1 MGSLLR
7 EQRRPFFFSYTLYN
21 NLNQKIRLVF
31 IITNLACF
39 DVNTNLH
46 KLSIKFIFS
55 KKNRCTLK

>member
-7 EQRRPFFFSYTLYN
+7 EQRRPFFFSYTLHN

-31 IITNLACF
+31 LITNLACF
-39 DVNTNLH
+39 DTNTNLH
-46 KLSIKFIFS
+46 KLSIILIFS

>member
-7 EQRRPFFFSYTLYN
+7 EQRRPFFFSYTLHN
-21 NLNQKIRLVF
+21 NLSQKIRLVF
-31 IITNLACF
+31 LITNLACF

-46 KLSIKFIFS
+46 KTSTIFTFS

>member
-7 EQRRPFFFSYTLYN
+7 EQRRPFFFSYTLHN
-21 NLNQKIRLVF
+21 NPNQKIRLVF
-31 IITNLACF
+31 LITNLACF